1 VNAANERM
9 LGGGGVDGAIHK
21 AAGPSLRDH
30 CKKIKEVSP
39 GVRCETGEALI
50 TPSFNMEHVD
60 SIIHTAGPVYYEE
73 EAESCRMLLSNA

>member
-1 VNAANERM
+1 MNAANERM

-21 AAGPSLRDH
+21 AAGSALREH
-30 CKKIKEVSP
+30 CKKIPEVES
-39 GVRCETGEALI
+39 GVRCNTGDAVI

-73 EAESCRMLLSNA
+73 DAENCQMLLSNA